1 MKRKF
6 LVVLLAVLAT
16 FCMAFGF
23 AACGEKSDE
32 TGNNPSITDPSGTQG
47 NQGSQGGTQKPDDS
61 EQGGEQK
68 PDDSEQGDTPAPHV
82 HSFGEWKVETPA
94 THLKEGVERQYC
106 ECGEYQE
113 QSIPKLT
120 EHTYGD
126 WQEVE
131 PATHLTEGVERQY
144 CECGE
149 YNEKSIPKVEG
160 HSFGEWKVT
169 KESTCKEA
177 GTKERSCACGEK
189 ETEALPLMGHDF
201 EDMICKGCGIQA
213 SLGLEY
219 TLINGDKEYK
229 ISGIGNCTDTDLI
242 ITNNY
247 QGKPVTGIGSSAF
260 YGCNGLTSVTIPDSV
275 TSIGESAF
283 V

>member
-1 MKRKF
+1 M
-6 LVVLLAVLAT
+6 T
-16 FCMAFGF
+16 
-23 AACGEKSDE
+23 
-32 TGNNPSITDPSGTQG
+32 
-47 NQGSQGGTQKPDDS
+47 
-61 EQGGEQK
+61 
-68 PDDSEQGDTPAPHV
+68 
-82 HSFGEWKVETPA
+82 
-94 THLKEGVERQYC
+94 EGVERQYC